1 MVGFRGPGLERITS
15 LLPIHIGAEM
25 RGNGCPEDREI
36 DLVRNGSVL
45 RGNSWEWHRM
55 RGRAGHV
62 RSELYT
68 Q

>member
-1 MVGFRGPGLERITS
+1 MW
-15 LLPIHIGAEM
+15 
-25 RGNGCPEDREI
+25 GNGCPEDREI
-36 DLVRNGSVL
+36 DLVRNGSVV

-62 RSELYT
+62 RSEMYT

>member
-1 MVGFRGPGLERITS
+1 MLGFHEPGLERVTS
-15 LLPIHIGAEM
+15 LLPIHMGAEM
-25 RGNGCPEDREI
+25 QGNGCPEDREI
-36 DLVRNGSVL
+36 DLARNGSVV

-62 RSELYT
+62 RSEMYT